1 MHMKLLSG
9 RLGAAALGTAL
20 LFGSAVPATAFAAN
34 GVQNPAPNGYTYTTT
49 NATGTGAWNDAD
61 KGAQGQVDLTY
72 DTTNG
77 KWTDSQGVEHANGTY
92 VVRIPKAVKYENM
105 NIGVVNTS
113 DDYNVTVEGVLA
125 PGKSVDVKAETGKT
139 LTGTNLLGSVTETTS
154 LKDAIAGG
162 KAGAYAAD
170 NFHNFSAAQVSKMT
184 GTKVTG
190 ATVSDN
196 IAISGTVLSAGT
208 YVGNVQYSAALK

>member
-1 MHMKLLSG
+1 MQKKLLSG
-9 RLGAAALGTAL
+9 RLGAAVLGAAML
-20 LFGSAVPATAFAAN
+20 LGSAVPATAFAAN
-34 GVQNPAPNGYTYTTT
+34 GVQSPAPSGYTYTTT
-49 NATGTGAWNDAD
+49 DAAGTGAWDDAD

-92 VVRIPKAVKYENM
+92 VVRIPKAVKYEGM
-105 NIGVVNTS
+105 NVGVVNIS
-113 DDYNVTVEGVLA
+113 DDYDVTVEGVLA

-139 LTGTNLLGSVTETTS
+139 LSGTNLLGNVTEVTS
-154 LKDAIAGG
+154 LKDTNAGG

-170 NFHNFSAAQVSKMT
+170 NFHNFTAAQVSKMT
-184 GTKVTG
+184 GAKVTG
-190 ATVSDN
+190 TTVQDN

-208 YVGNVQYSAALK
+208 YVGNVQYTAALK

>member
-1 MHMKLLSG
+1 MQKKLLSG
-9 RLGAAALGTAL
+9 RLGAAVLGAAML
-20 LFGSAVPATAFAAN
+20 LGSAVPATAFAAN
-34 GVQNPAPNGYTYTTT
+34 GVQSPAPSGYTYTTT
-49 NATGTGAWNDAD
+49 DAAGTGAWDDAD

-92 VVRIPKAVKYENM
+92 VVRIPKAVKYEGM
-105 NIGVVNTS
+105 NVGVVNIS
-113 DDYNVTVEGVLA
+113 DDYDVTVEGVLA

-139 LTGTNLLGSVTETTS
+139 LSGTNLLGNVTEVTS
-154 LKDAIAGG
+154 LKDTTAGG

-170 NFHNFSAAQVSKMT
+170 NFHNFTAAQVSKMT
-184 GTKVTG
+184 GAKVTG
-190 ATVSDN
+190 TTVQDN

-208 YVGNVQYSAALK
+208 YVGNVQYTAALK